1 MDSETQTPGNGRIK
15 KQKGTP
21 IWKSI
26 ADILRSEIGEGIYR
40 PNTKLPTE
48 AELVDRFKVNRHT
61 IRHSLS
67 SLIEDGI
74 VYSRQGSGAFVSPS
88 PARYEIGQRVRFHQ
102 SIDNDG
108 HQAAKKTLRIETRPA
123 TKDEAK
129 NLKISR
135 NALVHIYEG
144 IGYVD
149 DQPSAHFLSAYP
161 AKTLPNFRDALTQ
174 YSSITKVFE
183 LCGIEDYMRAETR
196 LTAVLAN
203 ATTAMHLNLKSGAPL
218 LRAHAI
224 NCDLNGKI
232 IEYGRTWFSGNN
244 IEMVIKNEAVIT

>member
-1 MDSETQTPGNGRIK
+1 MSKEPK
-15 KQKGTP
+15 KPASKEKKSTP
-21 IWKSI
+21 IWKTI
-26 ADILRSEIGEGIYR
+26 AEILRGEINEGIFK

-48 AELVDRFKVNRHT
+48 AEFTERFNVNRHT
-61 IRHSLS
+61 IRHALS

-74 VYSRQGSGAFVSPS
+74 IFSRQGSGAYVSAS
-88 PARYEIGQRVRFHQ
+88 PARYEIGRRVRFHQ
-102 SIDNDG
+102 SIDSDG
-108 HQAAKKTLRIETRPA
+108 HHAKKESLRIETRPA

-135 NALVHIYEG
+135 NALVHIHEG

-149 DQPSAHFLSAYP
+149 GRPSSHFIAAHP
-161 AKTLPNFRDALTQ
+161 AKILPDFPQAIKEHA
-174 YSSITKVFE
+174 SITQALKI
-183 LCGIEDYMRAETR
+183 CGIDDYTRKETR

-218 LRAHAI
+218 LRSHSVNQDA
-224 NCDLNGKI
+224 DGRL

-244 IEMVIKNEAVIT
+244 IELVIKNDDV

>member
-1 MDSETQTPGNGRIK
+1 MQSETDFDASGRIK

-26 ADILRSEIGEGIYR
+26 ADIIRGEIKDGVFK

-48 AELVDRFKVNRHT
+48 AELVERFKVNRHT
-61 IRHSLS
+61 VRHSLS
-67 SLIEDGI
+67 SLIDDGI

-88 PARYEIGQRVRFHQ
+88 PARYEIGRRVRFHQ

-144 IGYVD
+144 IGYVN

-161 AKTLPNFRDALTQ
+161 AKLLPDFRDALAQNSSTTQ
-174 YSSITKVFE
+174 ALKS
-183 LCGIEDYMRAETR
+183 CGIDDYMRAETR

-224 NCDLNGKI
+224 NCDLNGQI

-244 IEMVIKNEAVIT
+244 IEMVIKNDAVKI